1 VTAGEDGDPRPVFE
15 LFDTTLAEAVP
26 HALGVWATVPA
37 AARGSGAIDP
47 RSATVADA
55 PRWRANLPADPRL
68 ASVHLAG
75 GEAGL
80 AAAERALARA
90 EDRIAAVVRAQTTG
104 PAFDV
109 SAGVPPAQPEAELLA
124 LVSEIQQGGPAISFG
139 VGEGLAGGWEEAT
152 RRFQAFVDR
161 LVHVVAREAWVE
173 TRIEGQLLG
182 QTAVGWTGDLD
193 TVWGGSP
200 GPAQL
205 ALHRRALALA
215 LASRQTL
222 LRTFVVAARGAVTLS
237 VLLTAPGG
245 ALLALPAA
253 WKFVDRVVAELE
265 RHEERPGQDSP
276 PGRAWLR

>member
-1 VTAGEDGDPRPVFE
+1 VTAGEEGNPRPVFE
-15 LFDTTLAEAVP
+15 LFDTALAEAVP

-37 AARGSGAIDP
+37 APRRAVAIDP
-47 RSATVADA
+47 PSATVADA

-80 AAAERALARA
+80 AAAERGLARA
-90 EDRIAAVVRAQTTG
+90 EDRIAALVRAQTAG

-109 SAGVPPAQPEAELLA
+109 SAGVPVAPPEAELLA
-124 LVSEIQQGGPAISFG
+124 LVREIQQGAPAVSFG
-139 VGEGLAGGWEEAT
+139 VGEAVAGGWEGAT
-152 RRFQAFVDR
+152 RRFQAVVDR
-161 LVHVVAREAWVE
+161 LVHVVAHEAWVE
-173 TRIEGQLLG
+173 TRIEGRLLG
-182 QTAVGWTGDLD
+182 RTAVGWTGDLE

-253 WKFVDRVVAELE
+253 WKFVDQVVAELG
-265 RHEERPGQDSP
+265 RHEERASPDSP
-276 PGRAWLR
+276 TSRAAR